1 MKKDFVYGV
10 HAVTS
15 VLQHSPEDALELW
28 LQQGKKI
35 SSELAKIQDLAK
47 QAGLSIQTVSREVL
61 NKKADRK
68 NHQGIILKR
77 KLNEEARVS
86 SVDDFLGKE
95 LDPELLLLVLDGVQD
110 PHNLGACLRTADA
123 AGVNAII
130 IPKDRSVSVNSTV
143 SKVASG
149 AAEHVPV
156 IVETNIAR
164 TLRKLQEAGVW
175 VLGTDDQSEQ
185 SLYELDLKIPLAL
198 VMGNEAQGLRHNTRK
213 QCDYLV
219 SLPMHGV
226 VESLNVSVASGVCL
240 YEVLRQR
247 KTG

>member
-1 MKKDFVYGV
+1 MKKDFVYGM